1 MDSEEVW
8 LLSNPGRRPPFEE
21 VARHLWGD
29 ADFDSDGNADTHY
42 STWTELTVTR
52 RPDYDER
59 VDIDPVS
66 DDPLV
71 LKIHSSTPGLARRA
85 AEFLAHS
92 CGGVL
97 TRQGSG
103 PANAVLP

>member
-1 MDSEEVW
+1 MNSEEVW
-8 LLSNPGRRPPFEE
+8 LLSNPGTRPPIEE
-21 VARHLWGD
+21 VAHHLWGD
-29 ADFDSDGNADTHY
+29 ANFDSDGNADTHY
-42 STWTELTVTR
+42 SNWTELTVIR

-66 DDPLV
+66 DNPLV
-71 LKIHSSTPGLARRA
+71 LKICSSTPGPARRA

-97 TRQGSG
+97 TQQAR
-103 PANAVLP
+103 